1 MVFYRIGWEF
11 SNTKYFW
18 SENAAL
24 SKPQLFYGN
33 VHTSFDTD
41 GIFISKN
48 QRAREA

>member
-11 SNTKYFW
+11 SDRKYFLL
-18 SENAAL
+18 ENAAL

-41 GIFISKN
+41 GISILKN
-48 QRAREA
+48 QRDREA